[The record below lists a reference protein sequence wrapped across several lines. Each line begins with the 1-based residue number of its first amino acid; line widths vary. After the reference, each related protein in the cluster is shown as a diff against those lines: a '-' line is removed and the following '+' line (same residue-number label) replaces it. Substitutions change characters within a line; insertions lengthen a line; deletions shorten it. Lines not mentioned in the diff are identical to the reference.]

1 MGAGEKKIASVTP
14 SMKTTTNNFQGSL
27 FLKYNFLS
35 IRRLCL
41 LFTMHFSTLHLKQS
55 YIVTKSASHEV
66 LKGLARSI
74 HSVIVP
80 IQLVKQLVPFCL
92 LESLCFLSTQ
102 WHKQSYL
109 YQQISAQDRKTFHP
123 RLTPWFLGQLSEKVL
138 EIYDNEHRMQL
149 WWLHSDSFSSH
160 SSFHLRSK
168 S

>member
-66 LKGLARSI
+66 L
-74 HSVIVP
+74 
-80 IQLVKQLVPFCL
+80 
-92 LESLCFLSTQ
+92 
-102 WHKQSYL
+102 
-109 YQQISAQDRKTFHP
+109 
-123 RLTPWFLGQLSEKVL
+123 
-138 EIYDNEHRMQL
+138 
-149 WWLHSDSFSSH
+149 
-160 SSFHLRSK
+160 
-168 S
+168 